1 MAQALQLRERERDGG
16 REREYVR
23 ERIGEREK
31 ERGRGE
37 KKKADK
43 IIISHFVSAAHRRA
57 MAQKMQLKL
66 N

>member
-31 ERGRGE
+31 ERERE
-37 KKKADK
+37 FLL
-43 IIISHFVSAAHRRA
+43 FVRTPVWAVLLCVLGS
-57 MAQKMQLKL
+57 LSG
-66 N
+66 